1 MSVFVFHKDILTYHV
16 YNINAYIH
24 INTNYFMDRDFAR
37 LYTQDGYHY
46 RGRSKTKLLA
56 HLVFVTKYRK
66 PIFAGSFESGV
77 KQMLFEPA
85 ERHHWHIQTMETDK
99 DHIHILLQYPPGDS
113 IRHIVSILKQESTYH
128 IWRTHHHKMLAR
140 HYWAERTLWSDGY
153 FAASVGDAS
162 AETIRQYIASQG

>member
-1 MSVFVFHKDILTYHV
+1 
-16 YNINAYIH
+16 
-24 INTNYFMDRDFAR
+24 MDRDFVK
-37 LYTQDGYHY
+37 LYIQDGYHH
-46 RGRSKTKLLA
+46 RRHNKTKLQV

-66 PIFAGSFESGV
+66 PIFVGNFGIDV
-77 KQMLFEPA
+77 KQMLFMSA
-85 ERHHWHIQTMETDK
+85 RHHHWYIQTMETDK

-113 IRHIVSILKQESTYH
+113 IRHIVRILKQESTYH
-128 IWRTHHHKMLAR
+128 VWRTHHHKMLTQ